1 MKKVP
6 VILALLTACLFSF
19 SFVYAQT
26 SISGDAL
33 CGSSTTTAC
42 NFTHLKS
49 LVKGVMYFI
58 IGLGLPLLIVI
69 IAYRFIMAWFAAA
82 QGQTGTYKEATKKAA
97 QSILGFLILIALFG
111 GVLTVALEYLGATDP
126 VVKLLKLISSSLV
139 ETAHAQD
146 VPLLPS
152 PIKDTNLYDFL
163 LKILAMVMR
172 FFIYPALIVMWV
184 VTGFSFILAQGKPD
198 ALSKAKKLIIAA
210 TISTFVVVM
219 IQAFLIAANG
229 TVDQILQKGQ
239 ANATSTGQQVSPMI
253 CPDGVTKYYDAS
265 DRKLCPSFLCPDG
278 KTIYYNQSDAKFCKY
293 ASPGSNGQTS
303 CIINGKQGVEGVDG
317 NCYPSQGGGTNAA
330 DYCNGKLTGTQCSIV
345 SSSGTVPGICKKDTV
360 VGCFKATQG
369 DACLTTGDKEGTM
382 DSSLTCVE
390 NTVTPTT
397 TVTAPEGDYF
407 SYDVRSNNFTIT
419 QKQQGIT
426 EDVVRHNAVWNAIKR
441 GSTSGALNKIRLLRI
456 YYSTGSTSSKGDPI
470 LMETIFLD
478 QPDETYTLAVHID
491 QFLSS
496 NGILNEKLLQDT
508 AIHETMHILAFSSSQ
523 IDSKLY
529 DITNTGT
536 CKTFVMSWRKDR
548 SYACFNENSYL
559 NSFAK
564 LHYNMGDNPL
574 KLMLLLQPKGT
585 TDAFVSSYAKDN
597 ISEDLA
603 ESWKQFV
610 LSSRPVG
617 STTAEQKVLFFYQFS
632 ELISLRDSIRSTL
645 K

>member
-219 IQAFLIAANG
+219 IQAFLIAAKG
-229 TVDQILQKGQ
+229 TVEQILPGSTKGQ
-239 ANATSTGQQVSPMI
+239 TTQQQSQAQSPQSVDIANCESRGGVLS
-253 CPDGVTKYYDAS
+253 PDGSKCESAV
-265 DRKLCPSFLCPDG
+265 DRAGTSGANYCSG
-278 KTIYYNQSDAKFCKY
+278 KIQ
-293 ASPGSNGQTS
+293 
-303 CIINGKQGVEGVDG
+303 
-317 NCYPSQGGGTNAA
+317 
-330 DYCNGKLTGTQCSIV
+330 GTQCSIV

-369 DACLTTGDKEGTM
+369 DTCLTTGGKEGTM

-390 NTVTPTT
+390 GTVTPTT
-397 TVTAPEGDYF
+397 TVTAPEGEYF

-426 EDVVRHNAVWNAIKR
+426 ENVVRHNAVWNAIKR

-456 YYSTGSTSSKGDPI
+456 YYTTSSTSSKGDPI

-478 QPDETYTLAVHID
+478 QPDETYTLAVYID

-564 LHYNMGDNPL
+564 LHYNNNIGDNPL

-585 TDAFVSSYAKDN
+585 TDAFVSSYAKEN

-617 STTAEQKVLFFYQFS
+617 STTAEKKVLFFYQFS
-632 ELISLRDSIRSTL
+632 ELVSLRDSIRSSL

>member
-82 QGQTGTYKEATKKAA
+82 QGQTGTYKEAIKKAA

-219 IQAFLIAANG
+219 IQAFLIAAKG
-229 TVDQILQKGQ
+229 TVEQILPGSTKGQ
-239 ANATSTGQQVSPMI
+239 TTQQQSQAQSPQSVDIANCESRGGVLS
-253 CPDGVTKYYDAS
+253 PDGSKCESAV
-265 DRKLCPSFLCPDG
+265 DRAGTSGANYCSG
-278 KTIYYNQSDAKFCKY
+278 KIQ
-293 ASPGSNGQTS
+293 
-303 CIINGKQGVEGVDG
+303 
-317 NCYPSQGGGTNAA
+317 
-330 DYCNGKLTGTQCSIV
+330 GTQCSIV

-369 DACLTTGDKEGTM
+369 DTCLTTGGKEGTM

-390 NTVTPTT
+390 GTVTPTT
-397 TVTAPEGDYF
+397 TVTAPEGEYF

-426 EDVVRHNAVWNAIKR
+426 ENVVRHNAVWNAIKR

-456 YYSTGSTSSKGDPI
+456 YYTTSSTSSKGDPI

-478 QPDETYTLAVHID
+478 QPDETYTLAVYID

-564 LHYNMGDNPL
+564 LHYNNNIGDNPL

-585 TDAFVSSYAKDN
+585 TDAFVSSYAKEN

-603 ESWKQFV
+603 ESWKQFI

-617 STTAEQKVLFFYQFS
+617 STTAEKKVLFFYQFS
-632 ELISLRDSIRSTL
+632 ELVSLRDSIRSSL

>member
-82 QGQTGTYKEATKKAA
+82 QGQTGTYKEAIKKTA

-219 IQAFLIAANG
+219 IQAFLIAAKG
-229 TVDQILQKGQ
+229 TVEQILPGSTKGQ
-239 ANATSTGQQVSPMI
+239 TTQQQSQAQSPQSVDIANCESRGGVLS
-253 CPDGVTKYYDAS
+253 PDGSKCESAV
-265 DRKLCPSFLCPDG
+265 DRAGTSGANYCSG
-278 KTIYYNQSDAKFCKY
+278 KIQ
-293 ASPGSNGQTS
+293 
-303 CIINGKQGVEGVDG
+303 
-317 NCYPSQGGGTNAA
+317 
-330 DYCNGKLTGTQCSIV
+330 GTQCSIV

-360 VGCFKATQG
+360 VSCFKANEG
-369 DACLTTGDKEGTM
+369 DYCLTTLGQPGKVGTNNECLFSQSAQQEVIQELVKEELPLPENADGFLYDVSGGGFTLVKKPQYVTEDKERHQRVWELFKKANPQTVVSLIKDVKIYYVKDGSF
-382 DSSLTCVE
+382 DCGQSSMC
-390 NTVTPTT
+390 
-397 TVTAPEGDYF
+397 
-407 SYDVRSNNFTIT
+407 SNN
-419 QKQQGIT
+419 
-426 EDVVRHNAVWNAIKR
+426 D
-441 GSTSGALNKIRLLRI
+441 
-456 YYSTGSTSSKGDPI
+456 
-470 LMETIFLD
+470 
-478 QPDETYTLAVHID
+478 
-491 QFLSS
+491 
-496 NGILNEKLLQDT
+496 
-508 AIHETMHILAFSSSQ
+508 ILAEIVQKGYPKGYFGLEVN
-523 IDSKLY
+523 LY
-529 DITNTGT
+529 NYLLENGSLDEDELVQTMMHEGAHVLSFAANQVATEHASIEGLLKE
-536 CKTFVMSWRKDR
+536 CKTVARVGWVEKQYICLKSEAYLSKFTEKFYTTFDAIRFTPKVDR
-548 SYACFNENSYL
+548 E
-559 NSFAK
+559 
-564 LHYNMGDNPL
+564 
-574 KLMLLLQPKGT
+574 
-585 TDAFVSSYAKDN
+585 DAFVSEYAKARAA
-597 ISEDLA
+597 EDFA
-603 ESWKQFV
+603 EVYKHFIMEDRPSNPADTAAEKIAFLYSFSDLV
-610 LSSRPVG
+610 TFRSDVRSRFG
-617 STTAEQKVLFFYQFS
+617 L
-632 ELISLRDSIRSTL
+632 
-645 K
+645 